1 MINFSTLDILTIV
14 FFFCLL
20 LFFGFLPSKRK
31 YAGAED
37 YLLSNRKVG
46 LTLFILTNV
55 ATWYGGILGVGE
67 FTYRYGLLSWVTQ
80 GIPYYIFAILFAFFF
95 AKKIRRA
102 SLFTIPEK
110 IEQVYG
116 KKVSILAAI
125 LIFILVS
132 PAPYILMVGN
142 LISIIFN
149 IDLLLALILGTF
161 VSVIYLFFGGYKS
174 DLFTDAFQFFV
185 MFIGF
190 IILLIFS
197 VISFGGIEYLEI
209 NLPST
214 HLELTGGASPLYV
227 VVWFFIALW
236 TFADP
241 GFHQRCY
248 AAKTSSVA
256 FKGILISVFFWVLFD
271 FLTTSTGLFSRATL
285 TNIQNPMLAYPMYA
299 DKILPIGL
307 KGIFFSALFATI
319 LSTLNSFLFLSA
331 TTFSRDFM
339 LKFKNNSRNDRTIF
353 YTRIGLVISSIIAFI
368 FAYIAQSV
376 ISLWYSIGTLCIP
389 ALILLVLSSYYEKF
403 KIKSKL
409 AFMTTIIVSFVGLLW
424 FVIRNHLLENS
435 WVIQVEP
442 MLVGLFI
449 GVLIYGF
456 VFAKTKIKYSKM
468 KLKK

>member
-1 MINFSTLDILTIV
+1 MINFSIIDILTIV

-20 LFFGFLPSKRK
+20 LFFGFLPSKKK
-31 YAGAED
+31 YTGAED

-46 LTLFILTNV
+46 LTLFVLTNV

-67 FTYRYGLLSWVTQ
+67 FTYRYGLLSWLTQ
-80 GIPYYIFAILFAFFF
+80 GVPYYIFAIIFAFLF
-95 AKKIRRA
+95 AKKIRNA

-116 KKVSILAAI
+116 KKVSILAAV

-149 IDLLLALILGTF
+149 IDLFWALFFGTL
-161 VSVIYLFFGGYKS
+161 VSVIYLFFGGYRS
-174 DLFTDAFQFFV
+174 DLFTDAFQFFI

-190 IILLIFS
+190 IILLLFS
-197 VISFGGIEYLEI
+197 FSTFGGLDYLEI
-209 NLPST
+209 NLPET
-214 HLELTGGASPLYV
+214 HLEVFGGASPLYII
-227 VVWFFIALW
+227 VWFFIALW

-256 FKGILISVFFWVLFD
+256 FKGILISIIFWFLFD
-271 FLTTSTGLFSRATL
+271 FLTTSTGLYSKAAL
-285 TNIQNPMLAYPMYA
+285 TNIKNPMLAYPMYA

-331 TTFSRDFM
+331 TTFSRDFI
-339 LKFKNNSRNDRTIF
+339 LKFKKNTKVDKTIF
-353 YTRIGLVISSIIAFI
+353 YTRIGLVVSSLIAII
-368 FAYIAQSV
+368 FACIAQSV
-376 ISLWYSIGTLCIP
+376 ISLWYSIGSLCIP
-389 ALILLVLSSYYEKF
+389 ALILLVVTSYYEKF
-403 KIKSKL
+403 KVQSQI
-409 AFMTTIIVSFVGLLW
+409 AFISTIIVSLFGIIWL
-424 FVIRNHLLENS
+424 IARNYLPANS
-435 WVIQVEP
+435 WLFEIEP

-449 GVLIYGF
+449 GICLFMFSSIF
-456 VFAKTKIKYSKM
+456 SKFIMPKRIKN
-468 KLKK
+468 